1 MTTTSTTPS
10 TPRLSEVARHLVV
23 PDGITTSVY
32 PKVRRRLAAMRVAF
46 DPWQEGAATVAL
58 GCRSDGKFA
67 ATVDGVVW
75 SIPRQVGK
83 TFTVGN
89 LLIALALEL
98 PGLRVV
104 WTSHHGRTTTN
115 TFRSMQGMVRRP
127 EVWRHVEAIR
137 TANGEQE
144 IRFTNGSIIMFGAR
158 EQGFGRGMDAVDIL
172 VFDEAQI
179 LDLKALE
186 DMVPATN
193 QARNPHG
200 GLVFLIGTPPRPAD
214 NGEAF
219 KAKRAQALSGEAS
232 GIFYVEMSADAEADL
247 DDREQWGRA
256 NPSFPLRTPV
266 ESMLRMRSLI
276 PDDDSWRRE
285 ALGIWDEVNSKGVI
299 PAESWQDAA
308 DELSM
313 PVDRFAL
320 GIEVGPDLAW
330 ASVALAGQRED
341 HAWHVALEEDQHTKG
356 RGASWVVPYVEA
368 LVATNPQIRTVVVD
382 VGGPIKALVEQR
394 GTGQSAPWFL
404 KGTKVRV
411 QPIKVADLGS
421 TCSTLLASVV
431 TGGLRHLD
439 QPQLTSAALAAGK
452 RALGDTGMWVWSRRS
467 ATSDI
472 TPIQAVTLAL
482 HGAQSTRT
490 TRPAPSGRGRRVVT
504 G

>member
-1 MTTTSTTPS
+1 MSTSPS
-10 TPRLSEVARHLVV
+10 TPRLSEAARHLVI
-23 PDGITTSVY
+23 PEGIVTSLY
-32 PKVRRRLAAMRVAF
+32 PRVQRRLDAMRVAF

-58 GCRSDGKFA
+58 GCRKDGKFT

-98 PGLRVV
+98 PGLRIV

-127 EVWRHVEAIR
+127 VVWRTVEAVR

-144 IRFTNGSIIMFGAR
+144 IRFANGSIIMFGAR
-158 EQGFGRGMDAVDIL
+158 EQGFGRGMDAVDVL

-200 GLVFLIGTPPRPAD
+200 GLVFLIGTPPRPVD

-219 KAKRAQALSGEAS
+219 TAKRQQALKGES
-232 GIFYVEMSADAEADL
+232 RGIFYVEMGADPAADL
-247 DDREQWGRA
+247 DDREQWARA

-285 ALGIWDEVNSKGVI
+285 ALGVWDAVSATRVI
-299 PAESWQDAA
+299 DEQTWNLVAAPA
-308 DELSM
+308 SM
-313 PVDRFAL
+313 PIERLTLAVD
-320 GIEVGPDLAW
+320 VTPDRSSA
-330 ASVALAGQRED
+330 AISLAGRRPD
-341 HAWHVALEEDQHTKG
+341 GLWHVELDEHRKG
-356 RGASWVVPYVEA
+356 ADWTIGWVKQRAERNRLHA
-368 LVATNPQIRTVVVD
+368 VVVD
-382 VGGPIKALVEQR
+382 ELAGLTEKRHGR
-394 GTGQSAPWFL
+394 HFL
-404 KGTKVRV
+404 KGTDIAVTLAAAEGRDMAMAWATFHDAVTSATVRH
-411 QPIKVADLGS
+411 
-421 TCSTLLASVV
+421 T
-431 TGGLRHLD
+431 D
-439 QPQLTSAALAAGK
+439 QPQVNVALSQAGTRDLQGGKALSKKTS
-452 RALGDTGMWVWSRRS
+452 
-467 ATSDI
+467 TSDI
-472 TPIQAVTLAL
+472 TPLTSQTLAL
-482 HGAQSTRT
+482 WGAQRDDMNRPQRKRT
-490 TRPAPSGRGRRVVT
+490 DGRRAVIL
-504 G
+504 

>member
-1 MTTTSTTPS
+1 
-10 TPRLSEVARHLVV
+10 
-23 PDGITTSVY
+23 
-32 PKVRRRLAAMRVAF
+32 MRVSF
-46 DPWQEGAATVAL
+46 DSWQEGAATVAL
-58 GCRSDGKFA
+58 GCRADGKFA

-98 PGLRVV
+98 PGLRIV

-144 IRFTNGSIIMFGAR
+144 IRFVNGSIVMFGAR
-158 EQGFGRGMDAVDIL
+158 EQGFGRGMDAVDVL

-200 GLVFLIGTPPRPAD
+200 GLVFLIGTPPRPVD

-219 KAKRAQALSGEAS
+219 SAKREQALGSTPG
-232 GIFYVEMSADAEADL
+232 GIFYVEMSADPEADL
-247 DDREQWGRA
+247 DDRDQWSRA
-256 NPSFPLRTPV
+256 NPSFPYRTPV

-285 ALGIWDEVNSKGVI
+285 ALGIWQTVAARGVI
-299 PAESWQDAA
+299 PFDAWTDRL
-308 DELSM
+308 DEQSM

-320 GIEVGPDLAW
+320 GVEVGPDLAH
-330 ASVALAGQRED
+330 ASVILAGQRGD
-341 HAWHVALEEDQHTKG
+341 GDWHVEVDET
-356 RGASWVVPYVEA
+356 RTGAAWVDAYVGG
-368 LVATNPQIRTVVVD
+368 LVKANPQIRSVVVD
-382 VGGPIKALVEQR
+382 VSGPVKALLEESGPKR
-394 GTGQSAPWFL
+394 WRFAGS
-404 KGTKVRV
+404 KVRV
-411 QPIKVADLGS
+411 EAITVNDLGVA
-421 TCSTLLASVV
+421 CSRFLDGSV
-431 TGGLRHLD
+431 TGWLRHIG
-439 QPQLTSAALAAGK
+439 QPQLDAAVQTAGK
-452 RALGDTGMWVWSRRS
+452 RPLGDTGMWVFSRKN

-472 TPIQAVTLAL
+472 TPVQGAALAL
-482 HGAQSTRT
+482 HGAQKDKT
-490 TRPAPSGRGRRVVT
+490 TKPAVKATESSGRVVVL
-504 G
+504 